1 MNRRAIVPSVS
12 GRSAIV
18 TGGSAGIGY
27 AAAELLVSKGYTVTI
42 AARDPVRLD
51 AAATRLTAR
60 GVPTDVSRDGDCERL
75 VASHIS
81 ACRRLDVLFH
91 AAGVS
96 AGGTVDD
103 VEVAVWD
110 EQQASLARSVF
121 VLTRAAL
128 PSLRESGGLIVGIGS
143 LAASGRVPGL
153 SAYSAAKAAAA
164 NFLRTVYAEN
174 RKFGVRATTI
184 NPGFVDTPLTRAFR
198 RSPMSFDEMIRP
210 TDCALCL
217 ELLLNL
223 SSNAHIAEIDL
234 SNHGR
239 S

>member
-1 MNRRAIVPSVS
+1 MNPGRIVPSAS

-18 TGGSAGIGY
+18 TGGSSGIGY
-27 AAAELLVSKGYTVTI
+27 AAVDLLVSKGYDVTI
-42 AARDPVRLD
+42 AARNRDRLD
-51 AAATRLTAR
+51 AAATRLAAR
-60 GVPTDVSRDGDCERL
+60 GVPTDVTHDGECESL
-75 VASHIS
+75 VASHIR
-81 ACRRLDVLFH
+81 ACGRLDVLVH

-103 VEVAVWD
+103 IEVAVWD
-110 EQQASLARSVF
+110 DQQASLARSVF

-143 LAASGRVPGL
+143 LSASGRVPGL
-153 SAYSAAKAAAA
+153 SAYSAAKATAA

-184 NPGFVDTPLTRAFR
+184 NPGFVDTPLTREST

-223 SSNAHIAEIDL
+223 GGNAHIAEIDL